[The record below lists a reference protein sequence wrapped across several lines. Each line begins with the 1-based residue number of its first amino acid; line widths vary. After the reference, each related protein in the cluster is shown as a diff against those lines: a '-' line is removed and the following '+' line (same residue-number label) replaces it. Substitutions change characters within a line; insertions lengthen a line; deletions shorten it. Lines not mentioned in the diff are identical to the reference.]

1 MFFSQSTFSGPNDSV
16 HSELSNYPPALISC
30 PEEYTVGQTQREDD
44 SCESTLANYM
54 NKLPTAIVLYV
65 FRLSWCGF

>member
-54 NKLPTAIVLYV
+54 NKLLTVL
-65 FRLSWCGF
+65 FFFIG